1 MQADLGLL
9 CALIIAAVW
18 TVMTRS
24 LLRAA
29 IGLALVSVIL
39 SILMFS
45 LNSPL
50 AAVFELSVC
59 AGLIPVLFI
68 SAISLTE
75 PLTPREKEEQSRKK
89 MARFWFLPFLIVILA
104 VVLSLVKMKTFIELP
119 VPETIKDARTM
130 LWNLRPLD
138 LLGQVMI
145 LLAGAFGIVVL
156 FKEKPKK

>member
-1 MQADLGLL
+1 MQVDMGLL

-29 IGLALVSVIL
+29 IGLALASVIL
-39 SILMFS
+39 SILMFN
-45 LNSPL
+45 LNSVL

-89 MARFWFLPFLIVILA
+89 ISRFWFLPFLIVTLA
-104 VVLSLVKMKTFIELP
+104 AVLSMVKVKTFIALP
-119 VPETIKDARTM
+119 PLETVKDARIV

-138 LLGQVMI
+138 LIGQMMI
-145 LLAGAFGIVVL
+145 LLSGAFGIVVL
-156 FKEKPKK
+156 FKEKLKK

>member
-29 IGLALVSVIL
+29 IGLAQVIVIL

-45 LNSPL
+45 LNSVL

-89 MARFWFLPFLIVILA
+89 MSRFWFLPFLIVTVA
-104 VVLSLVKMKTFIELP
+104 AVLSMVKVRTFVASPPL
-119 VPETIKDARTM
+119 ETVKDARIV

-138 LLGQVMI
+138 LIGQMMI
-145 LLAGAFGIVVL
+145 LLSGAFGIVVL
-156 FKEKPKK
+156 FKEKLKK